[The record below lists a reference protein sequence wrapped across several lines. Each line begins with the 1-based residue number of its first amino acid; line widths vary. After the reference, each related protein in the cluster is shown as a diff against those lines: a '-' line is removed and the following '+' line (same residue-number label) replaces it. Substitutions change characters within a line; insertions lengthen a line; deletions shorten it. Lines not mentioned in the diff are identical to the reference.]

1 LIKVLVITPCYGHVW
16 ALTEILKAA
25 GYDTYGIIIG
35 HEELEAEDIEDNLL
49 SIQQLDEVVDQ
60 IYSINPD
67 VIIITRTLNQVLTG
81 DDIRNKAPEYLYL
94 TFSFGG
100 LIHFPCKET
109 SIITTADFSEAGRKI
124 WLEKLKQFL
133 GD

>member
-81 DDIRNKAPEYLYL
+81 DDIRNKAPEFWR
-94 TFSFGG
+94 TDSFSMQRNKYNYN
-100 LIHFPCKET
+100 C
-109 SIITTADFSEAGRKI
+109 R
-124 WLEKLKQFL
+124 FL
-133 GD
+133 